1 MDEPLHISQQCGH
14 LLLRRGHENRIA
26 GPCATNPVFGP
37 TQLARLLA
45 CTARPIKQALVCL
58 AQESHADEQPFRIAE
73 LLLSPIAA
81 SPNTGLQKPSQ
92 IMVDKPQTIPR
103 EKVGQMIGH
112 LDYGIMLTVNRAMAL
127 FLGFA

>member
-1 MDEPLHISQQCGH
+1 M
-14 LLLRRGHENRIA
+14 
-26 GPCATNPVFGP
+26 
-37 TQLARLLA
+37 
-45 CTARPIKQALVCL
+45 
-58 AQESHADEQPFRIAE
+58 
-73 LLLSPIAA
+73 SPIAA